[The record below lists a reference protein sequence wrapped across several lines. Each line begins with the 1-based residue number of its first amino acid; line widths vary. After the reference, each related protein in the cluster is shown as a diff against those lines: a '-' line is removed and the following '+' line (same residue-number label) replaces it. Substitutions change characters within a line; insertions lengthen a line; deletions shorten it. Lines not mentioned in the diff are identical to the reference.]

1 MTLRKL
7 PGAAGLG
14 LLAFLAAHAAT
25 FGGEHSVG
33 GAYHGAILAA
43 AIAAGA
49 GFALAAVAVACAGRG
64 KCADGSVFASRLSA
78 LLPSIRA
85 TVAASAGW
93 FALVEGGEGAHAVAS
108 LPLVI
113 AALLVACWAVHWC
126 ARALLHF
133 VGTIALVVAKL
144 RFAPRTH
151 VWIIRAHE
159 TVRAL
164 SEPARTRRFA
174 RPPPGS
180 MLAPASI

>member
-14 LLAFLAAHAAT
+14 LLAFVAAHAAT

-43 AIAAGA
+43 AIAAGV
-49 GFALAAVAVACAGRG
+49 GFALAAIAVACAGRG
-64 KCADGSVFASRLSA
+64 MCADGSVLASRLSA
-78 LLPSIRA
+78 LLPSVWA
-85 TVAASAGW
+85 TIVFSAVW
-93 FALVEGGEGAHAVAS
+93 FALVEGGEGAHAVAA
-108 LPLVI
+108 LPFVI
-113 AALLVACWAVHWC
+113 AVLLLACCAVHWC
-126 ARALLHF
+126 TRALLHF

-144 RFAPRTH
+144 RFAARAH

-164 SEPARTRRFA
+164 SEPARMRRFA

-180 MLAPASI
+180 MLASASI